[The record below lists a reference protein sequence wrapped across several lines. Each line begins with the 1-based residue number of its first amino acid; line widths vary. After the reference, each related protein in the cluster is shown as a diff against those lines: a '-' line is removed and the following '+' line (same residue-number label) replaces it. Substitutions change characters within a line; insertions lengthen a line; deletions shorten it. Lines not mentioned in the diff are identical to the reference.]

1 MTNRLKLT
9 SQQKRKIK
17 KILLVILGSV
27 ILGVGTGIFLTPY
40 NIISG
45 GVSGIAI
52 IINHFTS
59 LSIDMM
65 ITALT
70 WGFFL
75 LGWLLLGN
83 EFAAKTI
90 VSAIVYPLAS
100 MLGSFLQENTML
112 NLQTIVNVDGVY
124 LPTVNYLISALVGGV
139 FVGSGCALTYLGGGS
154 TGGVDVITLSVQKY
168 TGIKASVPYL
178 LIDTTIILLGLI
190 FVNDFDVTL
199 MGIMSSFVASFM
211 VNKLFDTEKNVVVNI
226 ISQKYEELNQF
237 ILKKLNRGST
247 LVRGEGG
254 YSQKDITI
262 LQVVCDIKEYYI
274 LEDIIAKV
282 DPNAF
287 VFSNRASYVR
297 GEGFKSHEKPKL
309 KLFSKKDND
318 TEENINKNDEER

>member
-9 SQQKRKIK
+9 FQQKRKIK

-59 LSIDMM
+59 WSIDMM
-65 ITALT
+65 IMVLT
-70 WGFFL
+70 WGFFF

-83 EFAAKTI
+83 EFAVKTI
-90 VSAIVYPLAS
+90 ISAIVYPLAF
-100 MLGSFLQENTML
+100 MLGTFLQENTML
-112 NLQTIVNVDGVY
+112 NLQTIVNVNGVD

-139 FVGSGCALTYLGGGS
+139 FVGAGCALTYLGGGS
-154 TGGVDVITLSVQKY
+154 TGGVDVITLAVQKY
-168 TGIKASVPYL
+168 TGIKASIPYL
-178 LIDTTIILLGLI
+178 LIDTTIIILGLL

-237 ILKKLNRGST
+237 ILKKLDRGST

-262 LQVVCDIKEYYI
+262 LQVVCDVKEYYI

-287 VFSNRASYVR
+287 VFSNKASYVR

-309 KLFSKKDND
+309 KLFSKKEKQ
-318 TEENINKNDEER
+318 TEKDISKNNEEK

>member
-27 ILGVGTGIFLTPY
+27 ILGVGTGIFLNPY

-59 LSIDMM
+59 LSTNMM
-65 ITALT
+65 IMALT

-75 LGWLLLGN
+75 LGWVLLGN

-112 NLQTIVNVDGVY
+112 TLQTIVNVDGVD

>member
-59 LSIDMM
+59 WSIDMM
-65 ITALT
+65 IMVLT
-70 WGFFL
+70 WGFFF

-83 EFAAKTI
+83 EFAVKTI
-90 VSAIVYPLAS
+90 ISAIVYPLAF
-100 MLGSFLQENTML
+100 MLGTFLQENTML
-112 NLQTIVNVDGVY
+112 NLQTIVNVNGVD

-139 FVGSGCALTYLGGGS
+139 FVGAGCALTYLGGGS
-154 TGGVDVITLSVQKY
+154 TGGVDVITLAVQKY
-168 TGIKASVPYL
+168 TGIKASIPYL
-178 LIDTTIILLGLI
+178 LIDTTIIILGLL

-237 ILKKLNRGST
+237 ILKKLDRGST

-262 LQVVCDIKEYYI
+262 LQVVCDVKEYYI
-274 LEDIIAKV
+274 L
-282 DPNAF
+282 
-287 VFSNRASYVR
+287 
-297 GEGFKSHEKPKL
+297 
-309 KLFSKKDND
+309 
-318 TEENINKNDEER
+318 

>member
-75 LGWLLLGN
+75 LGWVLLGN

-154 TGGVDVITLSVQKY
+154 TGGVDVITLSIQKY

>member
-9 SQQKRKIK
+9 FQQKRKIK

-59 LSIDMM
+59 WSIDMM
-65 ITALT
+65 IMVLT
-70 WGFFL
+70 WGFFF

-83 EFAAKTI
+83 EFAVKTI
-90 VSAIVYPLAS
+90 ISAIVYPLAF
-100 MLGSFLQENTML
+100 MLGTFLQENTML
-112 NLQTIVNVDGVY
+112 NLQTIVNVNGVD

-139 FVGSGCALTYLGGGS
+139 FVGAGCALTYLGGGS
-154 TGGVDVITLSVQKY
+154 TGGVDVITLAVQKY
-168 TGIKASVPYL
+168 TGIKASIPYL
-178 LIDTTIILLGLI
+178 LIDTTIIILGLI

-237 ILKKLNRGST
+237 ILKKLDRGST

-262 LQVVCDIKEYYI
+262 LQVVCDVKEYYI

-287 VFSNRASYVR
+287 VFSNKASYVR

-309 KLFSKKDND
+309 KLFSKKEKQ
-318 TEENINKNDEER
+318 TEKDISKNNEEK

>member
-59 LSIDMM
+59 WSIDMM
-65 ITALT
+65 ITVLT
-70 WGFFL
+70 WGFFF

-83 EFAAKTI
+83 EFAVKTI
-90 VSAIVYPLAS
+90 ISAIVYPLAF
-100 MLGSFLQENTML
+100 MLGTFLQENTML
-112 NLQTIVNVDGVY
+112 NLQTIVNVNGVD

-139 FVGSGCALTYLGGGS
+139 FVGAGCALTYLGGGS

-168 TGIKASVPYL
+168 TGIKASIPYL

-237 ILKKLNRGST
+237 ILKKLDRGST

-254 YSQKDITI
+254 YSQKEITI

-287 VFSNRASYVR
+287 VFSNKASYVR

-309 KLFSKKDND
+309 KLFSKKEKQ
-318 TEENINKNDEER
+318 TEKDISKNNEEK

>member
-17 KILLVILGSV
+17 KLLLVILGSV

-75 LGWLLLGN
+75 LGWVLLGN

-112 NLQTIVNVDGVY
+112 TLQTIVNVDGVD

>member
-59 LSIDMM
+59 WSIDMM
-65 ITALT
+65 IMVLT
-70 WGFFL
+70 WGFFF

-83 EFAAKTI
+83 EFAVKTI
-90 VSAIVYPLAS
+90 ISAIVYPLAF
-100 MLGSFLQENTML
+100 MLGTFLQENTML
-112 NLQTIVNVDGVY
+112 NLQTIVNVNGVD

-139 FVGSGCALTYLGGGS
+139 FVGAGCALTYLGGGS
-154 TGGVDVITLSVQKY
+154 TGGVDVITLAVQKY
-168 TGIKASVPYL
+168 TGIKASIPYL
-178 LIDTTIILLGLI
+178 LIDTTIIILGLL

-237 ILKKLNRGST
+237 ILKKLDRGST

-262 LQVVCDIKEYYI
+262 LQVVCDVKEYYI

-287 VFSNRASYVR
+287 VFSNKASYVR

-309 KLFSKKDND
+309 KLFSKKEKQ
-318 TEENINKNDEER
+318 TEKDISKNNEEK

>member
-17 KILLVILGSV
+17 KILLIILGSV

-59 LSIDMM
+59 WSIDMM
-65 ITALT
+65 ITVLT
-70 WGFFL
+70 WGFFF

-83 EFAAKTI
+83 EFAVKTI
-90 VSAIVYPLAS
+90 ISAIVYPLAF
-100 MLGSFLQENTML
+100 MLGTFLQENTML
-112 NLQTIVNVDGVY
+112 NLQTIVNVNGVD

-139 FVGSGCALTYLGGGS
+139 FVGAGCALTYLGGGS
-154 TGGVDVITLSVQKY
+154 TGGVDVITLSVQKC
-168 TGIKASVPYL
+168 TGIKASIPYL
-178 LIDTTIILLGLI
+178 LIDTTIIILGLI

-237 ILKKLNRGST
+237 ILKKLDRGST

-287 VFSNRASYVR
+287 VFSNKASYVR

-309 KLFSKKDND
+309 KLFSKKEKQ
-318 TEENINKNDEER
+318 TEKDISKNNEEK

>member
-59 LSIDMM
+59 WSIDMM
-65 ITALT
+65 IMVLT
-70 WGFFL
+70 WGFFF

-83 EFAAKTI
+83 EFAVKTI
-90 VSAIVYPLAS
+90 ISAIVYPLAF
-100 MLGSFLQENTML
+100 MLGTFLQENTML
-112 NLQTIVNVDGVY
+112 NLQTIVNVNGVD

-139 FVGSGCALTYLGGGS
+139 FVGAGCALTYLGGGS
-154 TGGVDVITLSVQKY
+154 TGGVDVITLAVQKY
-168 TGIKASVPYL
+168 TGIKASIPYL
-178 LIDTTIILLGLI
+178 LIDTTIIILGLL

-237 ILKKLNRGST
+237 ILKKLDRGST

-287 VFSNRASYVR
+287 VFSNKASYVR
-297 GEGFKSHEKPKL
+297 GEGFKSHEKTKL
-309 KLFSKKDND
+309 KLFSKKEKQ
-318 TEENINKNDEER
+318 TEKDISKNNEEK

>member
-27 ILGVGTGIFLTPY
+27 ILGLGTGIFLTPY

-59 LSIDMM
+59 LSIDTM

-75 LGWLLLGN
+75 LGWVLLGN

-112 NLQTIVNVDGVY
+112 NLQTIVNVDGVD

-287 VFSNRASYVR
+287 VFSNKASYVR

>member
-27 ILGVGTGIFLTPY
+27 ILGVGTGIFLNPY

-59 LSIDMM
+59 LSTNMM
-65 ITALT
+65 IMALT

-75 LGWLLLGN
+75 LGWVLLGN

-112 NLQTIVNVDGVY
+112 NLQTIVNVDGVD

>member
-59 LSIDMM
+59 WSIDMM
-65 ITALT
+65 IMVLT
-70 WGFFL
+70 WGFFF

-83 EFAAKTI
+83 EFAVKTI
-90 VSAIVYPLAS
+90 ISAIVYPLAF
-100 MLGSFLQENTML
+100 MLGTFLQENTML
-112 NLQTIVNVDGVY
+112 NLQTIVNVNGVD

-139 FVGSGCALTYLGGGS
+139 FVGAGCALTYLGGGS
-154 TGGVDVITLSVQKY
+154 TGGVDVITLVVQKY
-168 TGIKASVPYL
+168 TGIKASIPYL
-178 LIDTTIILLGLI
+178 LIDTTIIILGLI

-237 ILKKLNRGST
+237 ILKKLDRGST

-262 LQVVCDIKEYYI
+262 LQVVCDVKEYYI

-287 VFSNRASYVR
+287 VFSNKASYVR

-309 KLFSKKDND
+309 KLFSKKEKQ
-318 TEENINKNDEER
+318 TEKDISKNNEEK

>member
-59 LSIDMM
+59 WSIDMM
-65 ITALT
+65 ITILT
-70 WGFFL
+70 WGFFF

-83 EFAAKTI
+83 EFAVKTI
-90 VSAIVYPLAS
+90 ISAIVYPLAF

-112 NLQTIVNVDGVY
+112 NLQTIVEINGVA

-287 VFSNRASYVR
+287 VFSNKASYVR

>member
-75 LGWLLLGN
+75 LGWVLLGN

-112 NLQTIVNVDGVY
+112 TLQTIVNVDGVY

>member
-40 NIISG
+40 HIISG

-75 LGWLLLGN
+75 LGWVLLGN

-112 NLQTIVNVDGVY
+112 NLQTIANINGVD

>member
-59 LSIDMM
+59 WSIDMM
-65 ITALT
+65 ITVLT
-70 WGFFL
+70 WGFFF

-83 EFAAKTI
+83 AFAVKTI
-90 VSAIVYPLAS
+90 ISAIVYPLAF
-100 MLGSFLQENTML
+100 MLGTFLQENTML
-112 NLQTIVNVDGVY
+112 NLQTVAND

-139 FVGSGCALTYLGGGS
+139 FVGAGCALTYLGGGS
-154 TGGVDVITLSVQKY
+154 TGGVDVITLAVQKY
-168 TGIKASVPYL
+168 TGIKASIPYL
-178 LIDTTIILLGLI
+178 LIDTTIIILGLI

-237 ILKKLNRGST
+237 ILKKLDRGST

-287 VFSNRASYVR
+287 VFSNKASYVR

-309 KLFSKKDND
+309 KLFSKKEKQ
-318 TEENINKNDEER
+318 TEKDISKNNEEK

>member
-59 LSIDMM
+59 WSIDMM
-65 ITALT
+65 IMVLT
-70 WGFFL
+70 WGFFF

-83 EFAAKTI
+83 EFAVKTI
-90 VSAIVYPLAS
+90 ISAIVYPLAF
-100 MLGSFLQENTML
+100 MLGTFLQENTML
-112 NLQTIVNVDGVY
+112 NLQTIVNVNGVD

-139 FVGSGCALTYLGGGS
+139 FVGAGCALTYLGGGS
-154 TGGVDVITLSVQKY
+154 TGGVDVITLAVQKY
-168 TGIKASVPYL
+168 TGIKASIPYL
-178 LIDTTIILLGLI
+178 LIDTTIIILGLL

-237 ILKKLNRGST
+237 ILKKLDRGST

-262 LQVVCDIKEYYI
+262 LQVVCDVKEYYI

-287 VFSNRASYVR
+287 VFSNKASYVR

-309 KLFSKKDND
+309 KLFSKKEKQ
-318 TEENINKNDEER
+318 TEKDINKNNEEK